1 MEDEPRF
8 GAFKGAL
15 IALLIEGVV
24 LITAICLIK
33 LFQYIFFRNEVI
45 YDYKL

>member
-33 LFQYIFFRNEVI
+33 IIKWIF
-45 YDYKL
+45 

>member
-1 MEDEPRF
+1 MENESRF

-15 IALLIEGVV
+15 VALLIEGVI
-24 LITAICLIK
+24 LIIVAILIK
-33 LFQYIFFRNEVI
+33 IFQYIFRNEVI

>member
-1 MEDEPRF
+1 MENEPRF

-15 IALLIEGVV
+15 VALLLEGVI
-24 LITAICLIK
+24 LIIIICLIK
-33 LFQYIFFRNEVI
+33 IFQYIFRNEVI

>member
-1 MEDEPRF
+1 MEDESRF

-15 IALLIEGVV
+15 VALLIEGTILVIV
-24 LITAICLIK
+24 TILIK
-33 LFQYIFFRNEVI
+33 IFQYIFRNEVI

>member
-1 MEDEPRF
+1 MENESRF

-15 IALLIEGVV
+15 VALLIEGTILVIV
-24 LITAICLIK
+24 TILIK
-33 LFQYIFFRNEVI
+33 IFQYIFRNGVI